1 MVNILEAQQQE
12 NKELLNEIET
22 LKKQLT
28 DKDKAISEL
37 KERFGVNENNILTEE
52 EIRELIGS
60 LNRNPDESH
69 IRAVIDYFWLR
80 PHELQHLGDKEF
92 RKSFV
97 RRIYMH
103 HNAMSWWVKA
113 DKEVKSLQIEK
124 NELTEK
130 NKQLEKKTAIL
141 EKNIVDLE
149 VKQKD
154 LERAVE
160 LEQKNHL
167 EFVDVSEEWHERRV
181 FEMNMIK
188 DGFITDLRLK
198 VQELEKVLVAKD
210 EKLVELTKLIEPKPK
225 KFQRI
230 RKLVNTT
237 KEKAHVFKEK
247 VQEKFHAYILQ
258 KNK

>member
-1 MVNILEAQQQE
+1 
-12 NKELLNEIET
+12 
-22 LKKQLT
+22 
-28 DKDKAISEL
+28 
-37 KERFGVNENNILTEE
+37 
-52 EIRELIGS
+52 
-60 LNRNPDESH
+60 
-69 IRAVIDYFWLR
+69 
-80 PHELQHLGDKEF
+80 
-92 RKSFV
+92 
-97 RRIYMH
+97 
-103 HNAMSWWVKA
+103 MSWWVKA

-124 NELTEK
+124 DELTEK
-130 NKQLEKKTAIL
+130 NKQLDKKNAIL
-141 EKNIVDLE
+141 EKIIVDLE

-160 LEQKNHL
+160 LKQKNHL
-167 EFVDVSEEWHERRV
+167 EFVDVSEEWHEWRV

-210 EKLVELTKLIEPKPK
+210 EKLVELTKLIEPNPK

-237 KEKAHVFKEK
+237 KEKVHVFKEK